1 MKNELL
7 AFIKTEP
14 YFYIDELIHLNEED
28 VTEDTLFIDR
38 NILLKKSDE
47 SIQERIES
55 CSLKYSELDL
65 ENLVSTIE
73 YIRVDPILDF
83 INK

>member
-14 YFYIDELIHLNEED
+14 YFYIDELIHLSYEE
-28 VTEDTLFIDR
+28 VNEDTLFIDR

-83 INK
+83 IKK